1 MNAPIVALRTICFA
15 TPQETAQDKRV
26 KTRENA
32 RNNNKKTRAK
42 ESWKRE
48 GRHVAGTHW
57 IVEGKIDPR
66 WPINTRGNIGEV
78 FPEVLTPLSYTLGV
92 LAAEAGW
99 RDAYR
104 QMGILQRNDFQNDAP
119 VIIGLYAGY
128 GYLNV
133 SYLRMIGVRAPGSS
147 PEAIDATLFGEGN
160 PPPYV
165 PRKGDKSLLSSL
177 KILLT
182 VLKALGTKSEPPIV
196 KESYQ
201 LVADWEAKCPPL
213 DADDEKLLDYM
224 RAFPPVFRQI
234 FRNHIITS
242 SIAAI
247 VSGIL
252 ADNAKAA
259 GEPGLATH
267 LIGAAGDVLSASY
280 SQELYEIAKL
290 VRGNAALSAAFNAG
304 TGGLDAR
311 LKAMPEAAAFNKA
324 FAAFIA
330 RHGHRGPNDWELS
343 SRTWENTPE
352 LALVAIDRMRFAE
365 HDLAP
370 TARLTDMEA
379 RQQAAVAKV
388 LPHVKLMD
396 KGNFKKAV
404 KALPYWSRAREA
416 TRDRAVRTGTTGKR
430 VFRELVRRAAEK
442 GGVDDP
448 RMVAML
454 RFHDELPKYLR
465 DPKSLVPVIRERW
478 ALRER
483 FAAVTPPFFINSQDE
498 VPSIEQME
506 AAQGTVKPKTVTIG
520 EVLKGDG
527 GSAGVARGRA
537 RIVLD
542 PSDAR
547 GLNPGDILVAPL
559 TDPAWTP
566 LFLPAGA
573 VVVNVGA
580 LMSHAV
586 IVSRELGI
594 PCVVAVANATDR
606 ITDGAMLEV
615 DGTAGTVK
623 VLEMPNAREQAN
635 VSSAAAQ

>member
-1 MNAPIVALRTICFA
+1 MAV
-15 TPQETAQDKRV
+15 
-26 KTRENA
+26 
-32 RNNNKKTRAK
+32 
-42 ESWKRE
+42 
-48 GRHVAGTHW
+48 THW
-57 IVEGKIDPR
+57 IVEGRIDPR

-78 FPEVLTPLSYTLGV
+78 FPEVLTPLSYELGV
-92 LAAEAGW
+92 VAAEAGW

-104 QMGILQRNDFQNDAP
+104 KIGILRKSDFKNDEP

-160 PPPYV
+160 PPPYQ
-165 PRKGDKSLLSSL
+165 PMKGDKSLLSSL
-177 KILLT
+177 TILLT
-182 VLKALGTKSEPPIV
+182 VLKALGTRAPPPIIEETY
-196 KESYQ
+196 KI
-201 LVADWEAKCPPL
+201 VAEFEARCPPL
-213 DADDEKLLDYM
+213 DASDDTLLAYM
-224 RAFPPVFRQI
+224 HSFPPVFRQV
-234 FRNHIITS
+234 FCNHLITS

-259 GEPGLATH
+259 GAPGLASH

-280 SQELYEIAKL
+280 SQELYRLAKL
-290 VRGNAALSAAFNAG
+290 VRGNVAMSAAFDAG
-304 TGGLDAR
+304 TSGLPAR
-311 LKAMPEAAAFNKA
+311 LKAMPEAAEFNKA
-324 FAAFIA
+324 FADFIA

-352 LALVAIDRMRFAE
+352 LALVAIERMRHAA
-365 HDLAP
+365 HDLSP
-370 TARLTDMEA
+370 STRLQDMEA
-379 RQQAAVAKV
+379 RQQAAVEKV
-388 LPHVKLMD
+388 LPHVKLLD

-404 KALPYWSRAREA
+404 KALPHWTRAREA
-416 TRDRAVRTGTTGKR
+416 TRDRAVRTGATLKR
-430 VFRELVRRAAEK
+430 VFRELVRRAAVK
-442 GGVDDP
+442 SGIDDP

-454 RFHDELPKYLR
+454 RFHDELPIYLR
-465 DPKSLVPVIRERW
+465 DPASLVPVIRERW

-483 FAAVTPPFFINSQDE
+483 FAAVAPPFFITSEDG
-498 VPSIEQME
+498 VPGIEQME
-506 AAQGTVKPKTVTIG
+506 AGQAAKSKGAVLG
-520 EVLKGDG
+520 EILKGDG
-527 GSAGVARGRA
+527 GSPGIVRGRA

-566 LFLPAGA
+566 LFLPAAA

-594 PCVVAVANATDR
+594 PCVVAVQNATDR
-606 ITDGAMLEV
+606 IADGSMLEV
-615 DGTAGTVK
+615 DGTEGTVT
-623 VLEMPNAREQAN
+623 VL
-635 VSSAAAQ
+635 AA